1 MQITIDEMALKITKL
16 RKKLSFAVAE
26 QSISKKERS
35 SLLLTNSIMV
45 SLYKKIAI
53 NAAHISELH
62 SEIEKTRSQMKV
74 FPRDKIKLLA
84 MMSELLDS
92 ERGLFKKNVDIQVT
106 TKRKLSDHSNFENK
120 YSIGDAQR
128 LVEKNKTFIQYKAVY
143 VKKLKMKYGQVS
155 DLVFELKSTT

>member
-45 SLYKKIAI
+45 ILYRKIAL
-53 NAAHISELH
+53 NAAYISELH
-62 SEIEKTRSQMKV
+62 AEIEKTRSQMKA
-74 FPRDKIKLLA
+74 FPRDKVKLLA
-84 MMSELLDS
+84 MMSGLLDS
-92 ERGLFKKNVDIQVT
+92 ERSMFKGNVDIQVS

-128 LVEKNKTFIQYKAVY
+128 LVEKNKSFIQDKAIY
-143 VKKLKMKYGQVS
+143 IKKLKIKYGQVS
-155 DLVFELKSTT
+155 DLVFELKSNT